1 MARRY
6 STAGAVCYARTV
18 SLTRRILEG
27 ARSGLS
33 QLTSLVIVD
42 DEPLSHVEAAALELE
57 LASRRK
63 ARTSPPGSAPIARL
77 AGASAAARAERTR
90 LATERA
96 RKIHGERDRR
106 EATRKAAAA
115 EAFRKMKDQ
124 ATRGGDAGP
133 ARPGPSSSGG
143 GGASSARPPKPGS
156 NAAQIADCYKTLN
169 LAPGADLAEIKSAY
183 RGLMRRYHPDMHAAS
198 PQKQKAA
205 NELSLRVTAA
215 YNGLQ
220 AHLAPKPT

>member
-1 MARRY
+1 M
-6 STAGAVCYARTV
+6 

-42 DEPLSHVEAAALELE
+42 DEPLSHVEAAALEAE
-57 LASRRK
+57 LASRKK
-63 ARTSPPGSAPIARL
+63 ARTGPPGSAPIARL
-77 AGASAAARAERTR
+77 AGASAAARADRAR
-90 LATERA
+90 LSTERA

-106 EATRKAAAA
+106 EATRKAAAD
-115 EAFRKMKDQ
+115 EAFRKMKD
-124 ATRGGDAGP
+124 AAARGGSGP
-133 ARPGPSSSGG
+133 ARPSSGSTSSG
-143 GGASSARPPKPGS
+143 GGASSARAPRPGS
-156 NAAQIADCYKTLN
+156 NAAQVADWYKTLN
-169 LAPGADLAEIKSAY
+169 VAPGADLAEIKSAY

-220 AHLAPKPT
+220 SHLAPKPT